1 LANTSSTNS
10 GRLPDPRLRNP
21 LIFPNGA
28 ADPAT
33 VFLSC
38 VIDHPNIEIGDWT
51 YYNDRDLPDDYAG
64 AIAPYLFPGAP
75 EELRIGKF
83 CQIAQ
88 GVQFLTATANHPMTG
103 LSTFPFAI
111 YDPPRLKTYRS
122 SLPRGR
128 DNVVGHD
135 CWIGREA
142 LLMPGTELGNG
153 VIVSSRAV
161 VRGTVPDYAIVAGN
175 PAKVIKKRFDD
186 ETIKRLLELA
196 WWDWE
201 PESIY
206 SAVSAIEAGDIAA
219 LTAMKP

>member
-1 LANTSSTNS
+1 
-10 GRLPDPRLRNP
+10 
-21 LIFPNGA
+21 
-28 ADPAT
+28 
-33 VFLSC
+33 
-38 VIDHPNIEIGDWT
+38 
-51 YYNDRDLPDDYAG
+51 
-64 AIAPYLFPGAP
+64 
-75 EELRIGKF
+75 
-83 CQIAQ
+83 
-88 GVQFLTATANHPMTG
+88 
-103 LSTFPFAI
+103 
-111 YDPPRLKTYRS
+111 
-122 SLPRGR
+122 
-128 DNVVGHD
+128 
-135 CWIGREA
+135 
-142 LLMPGTELGNG
+142 MPGTELGNG